1 MILTQEISEYIEN
14 LRGRRTY
21 EQKKSRK
28 PGFESLKKYI
38 EHKLQ
43 KRAELSE
50 TDKQKPN
57 ILSQNKSKKNK
68 KNSSDSGCSCCSH

>member
-21 EQKKSRK
+21 EQKKSK
-28 PGFESLKKYI
+28 KLGFESFEKYI

-43 KRAELSE
+43 KRAQLS
-50 TDKQKPN
+50 DLNKQTPN